1 MKQLRQHVPKCG
13 QCIYYDTQTYAA
25 VGEAVCYKKRIDMP
39 EFLQGKKVAVKVK
52 EKDNACAWYSETIKG
67 TA

>member
-1 MKQLRQHVPKCG
+1 MRRLVKRFV
-13 QCIYYDTQTYAA
+13 I
-25 VGEAVCYKKRIDMP
+25 KKRIDIP
-39 EFLQGKKVAVKVK
+39 EFLQGKKIAVKVK